1 MDKQWIQHVPDV
13 PRAKRRSRVQSA
25 CQRCRRQK
33 LKCDQ
38 ERPCS
43 LCLRAE
49 VPCVSEF
56 RQRKRKRI
64 SLDES
69 KPLAGQTDQEPSQS
83 DGPTCDSSV
92 PCFGHADDFDSRST
106 LEGPSVSPSRHKTAV
121 SVDLVSSTDPDG
133 YKERISS
140 AGLTQEI
147 IDNFS
152 PETVLESSTSALPG
166 GVGRS
171 QPSPGIARDEIT
183 VEELFGFELPSK
195 RVTDYLLNVYMGA
208 VHWFM
213 MVFHEP
219 TLRASYEAFMANRRS
234 PKSRSNQAI
243 FILLLLSLGAHYAS
257 EEDVRARFPSFNL
270 DTFQRLSLKRVE
282 DSLHTLYDSAEIESV
297 QVCVLLGSYY
307 MYHGRPNLAFVIL
320 GAGISCAQL
329 MSLHKE
335 SSWRWLSEI
344 AKEERRRTFWA
355 LFVFDRFASTIFGRP
370 CGIPLNDI
378 DVKIPEN
385 IGDTTVQHPRFRS
398 TATMPDGT
406 VEPVTTFSYSKYKFK
421 LYQISSPIISDLYF
435 HRSSDVSE
443 LAIKVSR
450 INEELVSWFN
460 SLPPELKLEDL
471 FRNPAEP
478 VTANTR
484 PFMLQ
489 ALALQ
494 IAYDN
499 VQILLH
505 RPLLSQDLRKFK
517 TSEKPA
523 RSHHDP
529 EYPTAIDT
537 NTTSAA
543 TDTDANTKLDSDTPD
558 VHQILMSSRD
568 ACWDSAI
575 RSSKL
580 GRYQQCLATA
590 RESHACAFLGI
601 NLFTAGMVLCV
612 VALARPLSAQAQMA
626 KQAVA
631 RIMALSR
638 FLSGK
643 ALLSAQTTK
652 ILKDLVHLI
661 GEKEI
666 KAMLSGSG
674 AAASGP
680 GPGLAAAS
688 VENNHSTNALTTNE
702 DVDGIG
708 TMPAGDDGHMMAS
721 QQRNLHLDRTPDH
734 PQPLMSSEDG
744 RERRSTHLSGSRN
757 SNSNSTTMPPPP
769 SRTTT
774 SGIYEQRSSGP
785 TPDTTFFYPGQ
796 GQQQTLPLSSSAYPI
811 SSEYDDDSAGF
822 DFTGFETMDFNNGI
836 ITLQQ
841 AMFPASAITSAS
853 AATTTPDP
861 SSTATAGTRMHRLHH
876 NQHNH
881 HQYHSTTPT
890 TPNIPSASAAPS
902 SSTRAY
908 GQIQTQAWNNT
919 HTPSDRDN
927 DGDGGY
933 NAVDTDPGYIRH
945 NHVNNDNITTI
956 HNHNHSHHTGGD
968 IVGAETHPDLDAN
981 TDGDGGTTIGIL
993 DSPDFSMMNTVG
1005 QTWLW
1010 ENLCWF
1016 TE

>member
-33 LKCDQ
+33 LK
-38 ERPCS
+38 
-43 LCLRAE
+43 
-49 VPCVSEF
+49 VSPAHLALLWQSRVDEYPPG
-56 RQRKRKRI
+56 KRKRI

>member
-1 MDKQWIQHVPDV
+1 
-13 PRAKRRSRVQSA
+13 
-25 CQRCRRQK
+25 
-33 LKCDQ
+33 
-38 ERPCS
+38 
-43 LCLRAE
+43 
-49 VPCVSEF
+49 
-56 RQRKRKRI
+56 
-64 SLDES
+64 
-69 KPLAGQTDQEPSQS
+69 
-83 DGPTCDSSV
+83 
-92 PCFGHADDFDSRST
+92 
-106 LEGPSVSPSRHKTAV
+106 
-121 SVDLVSSTDPDG
+121 
-133 YKERISS
+133 
-140 AGLTQEI
+140 
-147 IDNFS
+147 
-152 PETVLESSTSALPG
+152 
-166 GVGRS
+166 
-171 QPSPGIARDEIT
+171 
-183 VEELFGFELPSK
+183 
-195 RVTDYLLNVYMGA
+195 MGA

>member
-33 LKCDQ
+33 LK

>member
-769 SRTTT
+769 STTTT

>member
-1 MDKQWIQHVPDV
+1 MSEAEIEGPKYLAYPNSAKGLLSFILFPSDHQ
-13 PRAKRRSRVQSA
+13 RAVRGESMLTDL
-25 CQRCRRQK
+25 QK
-33 LKCDQ
+33 K
-38 ERPCS
+38 ETH
-43 LCLRAE
+43 
-49 VPCVSEF
+49 F
-56 RQRKRKRI
+56 
-64 SLDES
+64 
-69 KPLAGQTDQEPSQS
+69 AG
-83 DGPTCDSSV
+83 
-92 PCFGHADDFDSRST
+92 ST

-121 SVDLVSSTDPDG
+121 SVDQVSSTDPDG

-166 GVGRS
+166 GIGRT

-219 TLRASYEAFMANRRS
+219 TLRASYEAFMANRRC

-307 MYHGRPNLAFVIL
+307 MYHGRPNLAFAVL

-335 SSWRWLSEI
+335 SAWRWLSEI

-378 DVKIPEN
+378 AVKIPEN

-435 HRSSDVSE
+435 HRGSNVSE

-517 TSEKPA
+517 ASEKPA
-523 RSHHDP
+523 GSHHDP
-529 EYPTAIDT
+529 EFPTAIDT
-537 NTTSAA
+537 NTTSAGTDTDTTVKPA
-543 TDTDANTKLDSDTPD
+543 TDTNAPD
-558 VHQILMSSRD
+558 VHRILMSSRD

-666 KAMLSGSG
+666 KAMLSGAG
-674 AAASGP
+674 AAASGS
-680 GPGLAAAS
+680 GAGLAAVDADNS
-688 VENNHSTNALTTNE
+688 NSSHTIVTNNG
-702 DVDGIG
+702 DGNG
-708 TMPAGDDGHMMAS
+708 TMLAAGGADDDGDMTVKVQH
-721 QQRNLHLDRTPDH
+721 QQQQQQQGNLHLHH
-734 PQPLMSSEDG
+734 PQPLVLLKDG
-744 RERRSTHLSGSRN
+744 REGKSTHLSGSHNGNGN
-757 SNSNSTTMPPPP
+757 SSTSTSTTMPPPP
-769 SRTTT
+769 PTTT
-774 SGIYEQRSSGP
+774 TTGGMHEQRSGSGP
-785 TPDTTFFYPGQ
+785 TPDPPFFYPGAGHRQ
-796 GQQQTLPLSSSAYPI
+796 QQQQQQQTLSLSSSSLYPI
-811 SSEYDDDSAGF
+811 GSEYDDDSGGF

-853 AATTTPDP
+853 AATTTTPDP
-861 SSTATAGTRMHRLHH
+861 SSTTATTTIGTRMHHLHH
-876 NQHNH
+876 QHQH
-881 HQYHSTTPT
+881 HSTTPT
-890 TPNIPSASAAPS
+890 TENV
-902 SSTRAY
+902 STRPY
-908 GQIQTQAWNNT
+908 GQTQPQAWNHHT
-919 HTPSDRDN
+919 HTPTER
-927 DGDGGY
+927 DGDSGY
-933 NAVDTDPGYIRH
+933 NAVDTDARYIRH
-945 NHVNNDNITTI
+945 NHSSNHVNNDDMSTI
-956 HNHNHSHHTGGD
+956 HNHHNHHNSGD